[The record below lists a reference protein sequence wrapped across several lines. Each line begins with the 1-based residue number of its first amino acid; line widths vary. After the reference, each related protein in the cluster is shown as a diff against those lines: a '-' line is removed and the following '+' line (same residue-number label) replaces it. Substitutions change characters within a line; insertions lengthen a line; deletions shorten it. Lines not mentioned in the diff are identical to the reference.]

1 MGLLLKLLTLP
12 VTAPL
17 DGVLWLAE
25 KINEQAEQELYNEPA
40 VRGQM
45 VELELRL
52 EMGEISEEEYQIGED
67 ALLVQLRAIRAW
79 QAARV

>member
-1 MGLLLKLLTLP
+1 MGLLIKLLLLP
-12 VTAPL
+12 ITAPL

-25 KINEQAEQELYNEPA
+25 TINDQAEQELYNEPA

-67 ALLVQLRAIRAW
+67 ALLVQLRTIRAW
-79 QAARV
+79 QAARI